1 MLIVKTSSPIFK
13 RLILGVSWIGLLRI
27 STRIIAFV
35 KIFIIARLLSPSQ
48 FGLFGIAV
56 LVLSILEVL
65 TEPGINV
72 FFIQKE
78 GKIKKYINSAWVL
91 SIARGFFLGILIF
104 LLIPFTIY
112 FFNISESKEEYES
125 VLKLL
130 ALIPFIKGFIN
141 PAVIK
146 FLQDLDFKKE
156 FAFRFVVFFVDAG
169 ITIISAIIN
178 PHPVSLVHGLIAG
191 ALVETILSFQ
201 LIKPRPKF
209 LFSMSKAKHILARG
223 KWVTIHG
230 ISEFIYKNI
239 DDLFITKA
247 LGPYYLGIYQI
258 AYKIAVMPISEVADV
273 FGKVS
278 FPVFANISNRNK
290 NVFRGIITKIV
301 LITFAFLLPII
312 ILVQLYAQ
320 QIVIF
325 VLGDQWLP
333 SVLVIKVLIFYSL
346 IKSLMNPILTYILA
360 VKKQEYLAY
369 ISLLNMF
376 VMASFLI
383 PLGYR
388 FGVLGVAWSVVIS
401 SFFSM
406 PFGIYLF
413 LKIRR

>member
-1 MLIVKTSSPIFK
+1 MPIIKIPSSIFRK
-13 RLILGVSWIGLLRI
+13 LMLGVSWIGLLRI
-27 STRIIAFV
+27 STRIIVFA
-35 KIFIIARLLSPSQ
+35 KIFIIARLLSPDQ
-48 FGLFGIAV
+48 FGLFGIAI

-65 TEPGINV
+65 TEPGINI

-78 GKIKKYINSAWVL
+78 GKLEKYIDSAWVL
-91 SIARGFFLGILIF
+91 SIVRGSFLGVLIF

-112 FFNISESKEEYES
+112 FFSIGESREEYES
-125 VLKLL
+125 VLRLL
-130 ALIPFIKGFIN
+130 ALVPFIKGFIN
-141 PAVIK
+141 PAVIR

-156 FAFRFVVFFVDAG
+156 FIFRFVVFFVDAG
-169 ITIISAIIN
+169 TATISAIIN
-178 PHPVSLVHGLIAG
+178 PHPSSLVHGLIAG
-191 ALVETILSFQ
+191 ALAETILSFQ

-209 LFSMSKAKHILARG
+209 LFSISKIKHMLARG
-223 KWVTIHG
+223 KWVAIHG

-239 DDLFITKA
+239 DDLFVTKA
-247 LGPYYLGIYQI
+247 LGPYHLGIYQI
-258 AYKIAVMPISEVADV
+258 AYKISVMPISEVADV

-278 FPVFANISNRNK
+278 FPVFANISGQNK
-290 NVFRGIITKIV
+290 NLFKGIITKIV
-301 LITFAFLLPII
+301 LIKFAFLLPII

-346 IKSLMNPILTYILA
+346 IKSLMNPILIYILA

-369 ISLLNMF
+369 ISLFNMF
-376 VMASFLI
+376 VMVSFLI
-383 PLGYR
+383 PLGYK

-401 SFFSM
+401 SLFSM